1 MSVLSISS
9 TNYSH
14 TREFHSVTRIGRK
27 SRNVEA
33 EAFDQPEGV
42 QALVLRTLVAHD
54 LLVDGTALELHD
66 TAASLLL
73 TPTQGFTSEALGV
86 PGYHT
91 PLMFLDT
98 DIMI

>member
-1 MSVLSISS
+1 MY
-9 TNYSH
+9 YSFQALITH
-14 TREFHSVTRIGRK
+14 THESFTRIGTGRK

-33 EAFDQPEGV
+33 EAFDQGV

-73 TPTQGFTSEALGV
+73 SIEI
-86 PGYHT
+86 
-91 PLMFLDT
+91 
-98 DIMI
+98 IMPEMA

>member
-1 MSVLSISS
+1 MSVLFISS

-27 SRNVEA
+27 SRNIEA
-33 EAFDQPEGV
+33 EAFDQGV

-73 TPTQGFTSEALGV
+73 SIEI
-86 PGYHT
+86 
-91 PLMFLDT
+91 
-98 DIMI
+98 IMPEMA

>member
-1 MSVLSISS
+1 MY
-9 TNYSH
+9 YSFQALITH
-14 TREFHSVTRIGRK
+14 THESFTRIGRK

-33 EAFDQPEGV
+33 EAFDQGV

-73 TPTQGFTSEALGV
+73 SIEI
-86 PGYHT
+86 
-91 PLMFLDT
+91 
-98 DIMI
+98 IMPEMA